1 MDQTEQFLPASDV
14 KKLQKKRISRRGIVA
29 TGLLTALAI
38 IALVT
43 GLLVW
48 HFHCELFNL

>member
-1 MDQTEQFLPASDV
+1 MQFLPASDAN
-14 KKLQKKRISRRGIVA
+14 KLRKRRISRRAIVA
-29 TGLLTALAI
+29 IGLPTALAI

-48 HFHCELFNL
+48 HFHSELFNL

>member
-1 MDQTEQFLPASDV
+1 LDQTEQFLPASDT
-14 KKLQKKRISRRGIVA
+14 KKLQKSRISGRVIVA
-29 TGLLTALAI
+29 IGLTAFAI

-48 HFHCELFNL
+48 HFHCELFNM